1 MFTHELKTA
10 IIEALQAVPEVRQV
24 NHLEYWA
31 EDIYFVVLQ
40 PNNDESRGKAETA
53 LAALLQHPGNIRP
66 NRVRLRYFSTRD
78 LLPSSATLYQREAS
92 V

>member
-10 IIEALQAVPEVRQV
+10 IIEALKAVPEARQV

-31 EDIYFVVLQ
+31 EDIYLVVLQ
-40 PNNDESRGKAETA
+40 QNNDESRGQAQTA
-53 LAALLQHPGNIRP
+53 LAALLQHPGNTRP
-66 NRVRLRYFSTRD
+66 NRVRLRFFGTRD

-92 V
+92 D

>member
-40 PNNDESRGKAETA
+40 PDNDESKEKAETA
-53 LAALLQHPGNIRP
+53 LAVLLQQQRSIRP

-78 LLPSSATLYQREAS
+78 LLTSSATLYQREAS